1 MIIPTMFILI
11 PESEREP
18 CVRKVPQAH
27 FDDSFMPTGNALK
40 K

>member
-1 MIIPTMFILI
+1 MIIPAMFILI

-18 CVRKVPQAH
+18 CVRKVPQVR